1 MSLKIEHLDHV
12 YAQNSPFE
20 FKALDDVNVELEN
33 GHFIAL
39 IGHTGSGKSTLIQHL
54 NGLIEPTSG
63 TVYLN
68 GVDIF
73 NQSKEDLVKTRF
85 SVGLVFQYPE
95 HQLFEETVA
104 KDVAFGPKNLKLLE
118 EEIQER
124 VKWAIEMVGLDY
136 EKMKDVSPFELSGG
150 QMRRVAIAGVLAMR
164 PEVLIL
170 DEPTAGL
177 DPHGRDMILGQIEKL
192 HKATGN
198 TVILVSH
205 SMEDVGRYAD
215 RILVMYKG
223 KAVYYDTPTVVFRH
237 VDELEKMGLAV
248 PEVKYLMRA
257 LKKRYPEID
266 DDIFTVEAAKVEIER
281 VFGGE
286 RDV

>member
-95 HQLFEETVA
+95 HQLFEET
-104 KDVAFGPKNLKLLE
+104 
-118 EEIQER
+118 
-124 VKWAIEMVGLDY
+124 
-136 EKMKDVSPFELSGG
+136 
-150 QMRRVAIAGVLAMR
+150 IAGVLAMK

-177 DPHGRDMILGQIEKL
+177 DPHGRDTILGQIEKL

-266 DDIFTVEAAKVEIER
+266 DDIFTVEAAKAEIER

>member
-1 MSLKIEHLDHV
+1 MSLKIEHLDHI
-12 YAQNSPFE
+12 YAAGSPFE
-20 FKALDDVNVELEN
+20 FQALKDINVELED
-33 GHFIAL
+33 GCFIAL

-63 TVYLN
+63 TVYLD
-68 GVDIF
+68 GQDIF
-73 NQSKEDLVKTRF
+73 DQSKEDLIKTRF

-104 KDVAFGPKNLKLLE
+104 KDVAYGPKNLKLPE
-118 EEIQER
+118 DEIHER

-136 EKMKDVSPFELSGG
+136 GKIKDVSPFELSGG

-164 PEVLIL
+164 PKVLIL

-177 DPHGRDMILGQIEKL
+177 DPHGRDMILGQIQKL
-192 HKATGN
+192 HKAAHN

-215 RILVMYKG
+215 RILVMYHG
-223 KAVYYDTPTVVFRH
+223 KAVYYDTPTQVFRH

-248 PEVKYLMRA
+248 PQVKYLMRA
-257 LKKRYPEID
+257 LKKQYPEIND
-266 DDIFTVEAAKVEIER
+266 DLFTVEDARDEIER
-281 VFGGE
+281 VLGRE
-286 RDV
+286 HHV